1 MSERALRGTRLGAT
15 SYETDSGID
24 LAPRQDVEYACPSGH
39 RFQMPFSVEA
49 EVPMVWECRVCGA
62 QALRVGGTVEEDK
75 PVKPAR
81 THWDM
86 LLERRSI
93 PELEDVLAERL
104 EVLRGGGIGGGLGAR
119 ARRSAPVNLATG
131 APATADAKAAAETGA
146 GEKAAGEGATGQ
158 GANGQGAAG
167 HGTASE
173 NAAGAEQAE
182 QKSGTARTATK
193 KTAATAAKKAPAKKP
208 AAKKTTAGTA
218 PAKKTA
224 ASKAAPATKSAD
236 RPVKKTA
243 AKKPSA
249 K

>member
-39 RFQMPFSVEA
+39 RFRMPFSVEA

-62 QALRVGGTVEEDK
+62 QALRVGGVAEEDK
-75 PVKPAR
+75 PVKPVR

-93 PELEDVLAERL
+93 PELEEVLAERL
-104 EVLRGGGIGGGLGAR
+104 DVLRHGGIGGHAGRLRHA
-119 ARRSAPVNLATG
+119 APPVNLATG
-131 APATADAKAAAETGA
+131 APEPGDKASAKA
-146 GEKAAGEGATGQ
+146 
-158 GANGQGAAG
+158 
-167 HGTASE
+167 
-173 NAAGAEQAE
+173 
-182 QKSGTARTATK
+182 
-193 KTAATAAKKAPAKKP
+193 TAATAAKKTAAAKKAP
-208 AAKKTTAGTA
+208 AKKTTAGTA

-224 ASKAAPATKSAD
+224 ASKPAPATKTTD
-236 RPVKKTA
+236 KPIKKTA
-243 AKKPSA
+243 AKRPSA

>member
-39 RFQMPFSVEA
+39 RFRMPFSVEA

-62 QALRVGGTVEEDK
+62 QALRVGGVAEEDK
-75 PVKPAR
+75 PVKPVR

-93 PELEDVLAERL
+93 PELEEVLAERL
-104 EVLRGGGIGGGLGAR
+104 EVLRHGGIGGHGAR
-119 ARRSAPVNLATG
+119 ARRNSPPVNLATG
-131 APATADAKAAAETGA
+131 APETGDQAKATAV
-146 GEKAAGEGATGQ
+146 
-158 GANGQGAAG
+158 
-167 HGTASE
+167 
-173 NAAGAEQAE
+173 
-182 QKSGTARTATK
+182 K
-193 KTAATAAKKAPAKKP
+193 KTTAAKKAP
-208 AAKKTTAGTA
+208 AKKTTAGTA
-218 PAKKTA
+218 PARKTT
-224 ASKAAPATKSAD
+224 ASKPAPATKTTD
-236 RPVKKTA
+236 KPVKKTV

>member
-39 RFQMPFSVEA
+39 RFHMPFSMEA
-49 EVPMVWECRVCGA
+49 DVPAVWECRVCGA
-62 QALRVGGTVEEDK
+62 QALRVGGVVEEDK
-75 PVKPAR
+75 PGKPVR

-93 PELEDVLAERL
+93 PELEEVLAERL

-119 ARRSAPVNLATG
+119 AVRVTAPVNLATG
-131 APATADAKAAAETGA
+131 APELSAKASATAAAA
-146 GEKAAGEGATGQ
+146 
-158 GANGQGAAG
+158 
-167 HGTASE
+167 
-173 NAAGAEQAE
+173 
-182 QKSGTARTATK
+182 K
-193 KTAATAAKKAPAKKP
+193 KTAAKKAPV
-208 AAKKTTAGTA
+208 KKTTAGTA

-224 ASKAAPATKSAD
+224 ASKAAPATKTTD
-236 RPVKKTA
+236 KPIKKTA
-243 AKKPSA
+243 ARNPSA

>member
-39 RFQMPFSVEA
+39 RFHMPFSMEA
-49 EVPMVWECRVCGA
+49 DVPAVWECRVCGA
-62 QALRVGGTVEEDK
+62 QALRVGGVVEEDK
-75 PVKPAR
+75 PTKPVR

-93 PELEDVLAERL
+93 PELEEVLAERL

-119 ARRSAPVNLATG
+119 AVRVTPSVNLATG
-131 APATADAKAAAETGA
+131 APELSAK
-146 GEKAAGEGATGQ
+146 
-158 GANGQGAAG
+158 
-167 HGTASE
+167 
-173 NAAGAEQAE
+173 
-182 QKSGTARTATK
+182 
-193 KTAATAAKKAPAKKP
+193 ATAAAAKKTGAPKKAP
-208 AAKKTTAGTA
+208 AKKTTAGTA

-224 ASKAAPATKSAD
+224 ASKAAPATKTTD
-236 RPVKKTA
+236 KPIKKTA
-243 AKKPSA
+243 ARNPSA

>member
-39 RFQMPFSVEA
+39 RFRMPFSVEA

-62 QALRVGGTVEEDK
+62 QALRVGGVAEEDK
-75 PVKPAR
+75 PGKPVR

-93 PELEDVLAERL
+93 PELEEVLAERL
-104 EVLRGGGIGGGLGAR
+104 EVLRHGGIGGRGLRAAR
-119 ARRSAPVNLATG
+119 HNPPVNLATG
-131 APATADAKAAAETGA
+131 APAP
-146 GEKAAGEGATGQ
+146 GEKAKDA
-158 GANGQGAAG
+158 
-167 HGTASE
+167 
-173 NAAGAEQAE
+173 AAGAKASAAPRATASSAAK
-182 QKSGTARTATK
+182 KS
-193 KTAATAAKKAPAKKP
+193 TAAKKAP
-208 AAKKTTAGTA
+208 AKKTTAGTA
-218 PAKKTA
+218 PAKKTT
-224 ASKAAPATKSAD
+224 ASKPAPATKTTD
-236 RPVKKTA
+236 KPVKKTV

>member
-39 RFQMPFSVEA
+39 RFRMPFSVEA

-62 QALRVGGTVEEDK
+62 QALRVGGTLEEEK
-75 PVKPAR
+75 HGKPAR

-93 PELEDVLAERL
+93 PELEEVLAERL
-104 EVLRGGGIGGGLGAR
+104 EVLRGGGLSAGLGAR
-119 ARRSAPVNLATG
+119 RGPRQAAPVNLATG
-131 APATADAKAAAETGA
+131 APVAAQQGAQQAGEVAAAGSGPAASEGAAKA
-146 GEKAAGEGATGQ
+146 
-158 GANGQGAAG
+158 
-167 HGTASE
+167 GTST
-173 NAAGAEQAE
+173 
-182 QKSGTARTATK
+182 TAK
-193 KTAATAAKKAPAKKP
+193 KTTAPAKKTV
-208 AAKKTTAGTA
+208 AKKATAGTA

-224 ASKAAPATKSAD
+224 ASKPAPATKAATK
-236 RPVKKTA
+236 PAKKTATA
-243 AKKPSA
+243 AKKPTA

>member
-39 RFQMPFSVEA
+39 RFSMPFSMEA
-49 EVPMVWECRVCGA
+49 EVPVVWECRVCGA
-62 QALRVGGTVEEDK
+62 QALRVGGVIEEDK
-75 PVKPAR
+75 PTKPVR

-86 LLERRSI
+86 LRERRSI
-93 PELEDVLAERL
+93 PELEEVLAERL

-119 ARRSAPVNLATG
+119 AMRGTPPVNLATG
-131 APATADAKAAAETGA
+131 APELSAK
-146 GEKAAGEGATGQ
+146 
-158 GANGQGAAG
+158 
-167 HGTASE
+167 
-173 NAAGAEQAE
+173 
-182 QKSGTARTATK
+182 
-193 KTAATAAKKAPAKKP
+193 ATAASAAAKRTTTT
-208 AAKKTTAGTA
+208 AKKTTAGTA

-224 ASKAAPATKSAD
+224 ASKGAPATKTTD
-236 RPVKKTA
+236 KPVKRTP

>member
-39 RFQMPFSVEA
+39 RFQMPFSMEA
-49 EVPMVWECRVCGA
+49 EVPAVWECRVCGA
-62 QALRVGGTVEEDK
+62 QALRVGGVAEEDK
-75 PVKPAR
+75 PTKPVR

-93 PELEDVLAERL
+93 PELEEVLAERL

-119 ARRSAPVNLATG
+119 AVRVTPPVNLATG
-131 APATADAKAAAETGA
+131 APELSAKASATAAAA
-146 GEKAAGEGATGQ
+146 
-158 GANGQGAAG
+158 
-167 HGTASE
+167 
-173 NAAGAEQAE
+173 
-182 QKSGTARTATK
+182 K
-193 KTAATAAKKAPAKKP
+193 KTSAAKKAP
-208 AAKKTTAGTA
+208 AKKTTAGTA

-224 ASKAAPATKSAD
+224 ASKAAPATKTTDKPIKRA
-236 RPVKKTA
+236 P
-243 AKKPSA
+243 AKRPSA

>member
-24 LAPRQDVEYACPSGH
+24 LAPRQEVEYSCPSGH
-39 RFQMPFSVEA
+39 RFSMPFSVEA
-49 EVPMVWECRVCGA
+49 EVPVAWECRVCGA
-62 QALRVGGTVEEDK
+62 QALRVGGAVEENK
-75 PVKPAR
+75 PVKPVR

-93 PELEDVLAERL
+93 PELEEVLAERL

-119 ARRSAPVNLATG
+119 ARRSAPVNTATG
-131 APATADAKAAAETGA
+131 APAAGGEAAAQSGTTT
-146 GEKAAGEGATGQ
+146 ATGTDEA
-158 GANGQGAAG
+158 GA
-167 HGTASE
+167 S
-173 NAAGAEQAE
+173 AAGAKPAAG
-182 QKSGTARTATK
+182 STRTT
-193 KTAATAAKKAPAKKP
+193 PAKKT

-224 ASKAAPATKSAD
+224 ASKGSPATKAAD
-236 RPVKKTA
+236 KPVKKPSM
-243 AKKPSA
+243 KKPSS